1 MPWCHAPAVNDV
13 PPTRDF
19 ATYQR
24 ETVRRVLERQAGV
37 FTLVLAVSLALD
49 AYRLHPSHAFAVILE
64 RLPVQIAVCA
74 LVFLALRYTR
84 VGARFPTWL
93 GGIGYA
99 TLAGIGGTL
108 LGDLGGFD
116 GPFFY
121 AAYVLPTFIMVLP
134 CTFKERLAMTLSSVA
149 AFLATFFVPHPA
161 HLDDPFAHIGLA
173 YLAVI
178 TGVNL
183 FFGHRTML
191 LLRERFMMERSLE
204 RHGEQLAEDKRA
216 LEARVREQ
224 TGSVHGL
231 LDRLDTA
238 RHETRTAL
246 ARDLHDGMG
255 QLVAGT
261 RLELA
266 YIERVLDT
274 GKSLSTENLGYLY
287 GLVDRLDRQVR
298 QLVCELR
305 DPANIDRLDVA
316 LLALRDAYAGM
327 PGMNVA
333 VDVALP
339 FEPSSSLGEVI
350 VAVTREALTN
360 AAKHARASHIGVR
373 VDTQDG
379 RLVLEVVDDGLG
391 LPDSTLAATGFGI
404 AGMRERVEQ
413 VGGEFGIESPRPLIG
428 GGTRLWARFAMSG
441 HEGLMRS

>member
-1 MPWCHAPAVNDV
+1 M
-13 PPTRDF
+13 
-19 ATYQR
+19 
-24 ETVRRVLERQAGV
+24 
-37 FTLVLAVSLALD
+37 
-49 AYRLHPSHAFAVILE
+49 ILE

-238 RHETRTAL
+238 RHETREFSGAS
-246 ARDLHDGMG
+246 
-255 QLVAGT
+255 
-261 RLELA
+261 
-266 YIERVLDT
+266 RVTPIAAPAVSGGLFPGFPQGFT
-274 GKSLSTENLGYLY
+274 GDN
-287 GLVDRLDRQVR
+287 
-298 QLVCELR
+298 
-305 DPANIDRLDVA
+305 
-316 LLALRDAYAGM
+316 
-327 PGMNVA
+327 
-333 VDVALP
+333 
-339 FEPSSSLGEVI
+339 F
-350 VAVTREALTN
+350 
-360 AAKHARASHIGVR
+360 
-373 VDTQDG
+373 
-379 RLVLEVVDDGLG
+379 
-391 LPDSTLAATGFGI
+391 
-404 AGMRERVEQ
+404 
-413 VGGEFGIESPRPLIG
+413 
-428 GGTRLWARFAMSG
+428 
-441 HEGLMRS
+441 